1 MSKTDAM
8 RAMREARYARLSA
21 SRTTTASPARR
32 PAATTPSPASTGPAT
47 ASAAT
52 AATTA
57 PDAASDTA
65 TSTDAV
71 TGRCGHRSMNGRSC
85 TREAG
90 HVQKNH
96 RYG

>member
-21 SRTTTASPARR
+21 PR
-32 PAATTPSPASTGPAT
+32 
-47 ASAAT
+47 
-52 AATTA
+52 TTA
-57 PDAASDTA
+57 PTPAAASTTA
-65 TSTDAV
+65 APARQRPSSPTPSAAPAPAPAEETTAAGAGAGDAL
-71 TGRCGHRSMNGRSC
+71 CGHRSMNGRSC

-90 HVQKNH
+90 HPQKNH